1 MTLLTSLSVFTR
13 KQRELLGF
21 PSPLALF
28 LELQSSLHSSDK
40 MSEKIIDIKD
50 ENERLKALIMNIR
63 DDLDD
68 LIANIDGE
76 VEIIDEE

>member
-1 MTLLTSLSVFTR
+1 
-13 KQRELLGF
+13 
-21 PSPLALF
+21 
-28 LELQSSLHSSDK
+28 